1 MKNICATE
9 AFHLGNMQRSFPRPY
24 VYLRWCVCE
33 ALWRSMRT
41 IYILPAAFIFFYL
54 FFFLL
59 STLRRSSSEDIEFP
73 SSGWGARG
81 DANCTLF
88 FLEGWSILKYI
99 SAFSTCLDR
108 WSRGSR
114 MYAFVRGTHA
124 LLYALVLFLNRYWVK
139 RNTYS
144 LPHLLAV
151 R

>member
-1 MKNICATE
+1 MRNWG
-9 AFHLGNMQRSFPRPY
+9 LSFGKY
-24 VYLRWCVCE
+24 
-33 ALWRSMRT
+33 AKK
-41 IYILPAAFIFFYL
+41 LPASVRLSAVMCLWGLMAIDADDIYSSCRL
-54 FFFLL
+54 FFFFWLVLL